1 MADLAARQHGAWSVA
16 QAVDLGVGRRTI
28 LRQVDRGEV
37 IELLPG
43 ILRSP
48 STPISWR
55 MRAMGALLWAGG
67 DAVLARTSA
76 ATVLGLDLPRSLL
89 VGGAPIEL
97 LVHQRTFVPVDGVVV
112 HRTTRPPPAS
122 RIHED
127 GPLRATDGTRTSCDL
142 AADLGPSALRRVV
155 SSAVRLGL
163 TEATALRSEMRL
175 LGRFRGKRAVRV
187 LVDELSPLL
196 AQCNSALETLFV
208 QRMRPRGLEPT
219 AMNHRITDGR
229 GRTRYLD
236 AAYLPEMLPVELDS
250 KRWHGSV
257 LDRNEDLQR
266 EDDVLLTGD
275 WQPFLRF
282 TWADVH
288 DRPDDVACQIRD
300 ALRVARAQTSI
311 G

>member
-16 QAVDLGVGRRTI
+16 QAVELGVGRRTI
-28 LRQVDRGEV
+28 LRQVNRSQV
-37 IELLPG
+37 VELLPG
-43 ILRSP
+43 VLRSP
-48 STPISWR
+48 ATPVSWR
-55 MRAMGALLWAGG
+55 MRAMAALLWAGG

-76 ATVLGLDLPRSLL
+76 ATVLDLDLPRSLL
-89 VGGAPIEL
+89 EGGAPIEL

-112 HRTTRPPPAS
+112 HRTSRPPAAS
-122 RIHED
+122 RIHEG
-127 GPLRATDGTRTSCDL
+127 GPLRATDATRTSCDL
-142 AADLGPSALRRVV
+142 AADLGPSALRRLVA
-155 SSAVRLGL
+155 SAVRLEL
-163 TEATALRSEMRL
+163 TEATALRTEMRF
-175 LGRFRGKRAVRV
+175 LGRFRGKRAMRM
-187 LVDELSPLL
+187 LVEELSPLL

-250 KRWHGSV
+250 KRWHGTV
-257 LDRNEDLQR
+257 LDRNDDQQR

-282 TWADVH
+282 TWTDVH
-288 DRPDDVACQIRD
+288 DHADDVARRIRS
-300 ALRVARAQTSI
+300 ALRTAREQADV